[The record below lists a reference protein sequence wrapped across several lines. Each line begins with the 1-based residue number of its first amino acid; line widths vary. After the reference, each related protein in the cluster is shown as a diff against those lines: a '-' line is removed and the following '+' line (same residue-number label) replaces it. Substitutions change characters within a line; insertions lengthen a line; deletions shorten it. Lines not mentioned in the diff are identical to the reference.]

1 MIDINLIFYFV
12 FRKLN
17 NLFFKSIGYIFNI
30 YINEMYN
37 IMNYLLVL
45 VKLYNLVILIMC
57 LERSEIKR
65 NEKIIRFINM
75 VFILIFEKVE
85 L

>member
-1 MIDINLIFYFV
+1 MIDINLIFYFI

-17 NLFFKSIGYIFNI
+17 DLFFVSIRYIFNI